1 MRPTHGYGTYA
12 ESCGKKSPATKATMY
27 WNHGKSRSQRQP
39 SCGICRPCEGPTR
52 LLTDAVLNGR
62 RYIKWMQEYG
72 VGGGK
77 ADLLK
82 VLEACTK
89 ELQKHSRYNNDVRCL
104 RVWIQYVSAA
114 AARTRQRCTRCC
126 HVCRRYR
133 AVRSGLCCYLTDLQP
148 PSLSCTG

>member
-1 MRPTHGYGTYA
+1 
-12 ESCGKKSPATKATMY
+12 MY
-27 WNHGKSRSQRQP
+27 SSRGKSRSRRQP
-39 SCGICRPCEGPTR
+39 SCGVWYPRESPER
-52 LLTDAVLNGR
+52 LHTDAVLDGH

-114 AARTRQRCTRCC
+114 TAPQHSNACVRGAALLCPVPRTW
-126 HVCRRYR
+126 HLAPDV
-133 AVRSGLCCYLTDLQP
+133 QP
-148 PSLSCTG
+148 PSFSCTGGLPS